1 MKNKKSNEL
10 SVTKSLLVNM
20 LYHVG
25 FNKEGIENL
34 SGVSSTDIKNYIKK

>member
-25 FNKEGIENL
+25 FNKKGIENL
-34 SGVSSTDIKNYIKK
+34 SGVSSTDIKKYIKK

>member
-1 MKNKKSNEL
+1 MKNKKSNKL
-10 SVTKSLLVNM
+10 SETKSLLVNM

-34 SGVSSTDIKNYIKK
+34 SGVSSKDIKKYIKK